1 MISPVSPRSLLH
13 RHTLRASSIA
23 LLVLTCAVHAQ
34 PSPHVTVGGTTIIG
48 RTQTFAGGLG
58 VDFFGGESMCTD
70 APASAHHVFLLGIPF
85 AEPPLGGLRFAPP
98 VLKDTLDGRTLN
110 ATEFGAPCVQVDV
123 SSLRVCRVIGGSSCG
138 CS

>member
-1 MISPVSPRSLLH
+1 MLAPLSPLSLPH
-13 RHTLRASSIA
+13 RQSLRASSIA
-23 LLVLTCAVHAQ
+23 LLLLTCVVHAQ
-34 PSPHVTVGGTTIIG
+34 SSPHVTVGGTTVVG

-58 VDFFGGESMCTD
+58 VDFFGGESICAD
-70 APASAHHVFLLGIPF
+70 APSSPHHVFLLGIPF

-110 ATEFGAPCVQVDV
+110 ATEFGAACVQFGV
-123 SSLRVCRVIGGSSCG
+123 SSLSACRVIGGSSFG